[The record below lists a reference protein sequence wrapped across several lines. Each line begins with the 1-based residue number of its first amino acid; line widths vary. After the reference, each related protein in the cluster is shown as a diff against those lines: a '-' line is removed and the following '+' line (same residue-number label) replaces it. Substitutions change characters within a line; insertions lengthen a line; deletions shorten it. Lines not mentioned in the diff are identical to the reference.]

1 MQTTEAIKR
10 RISST
15 EDLQSVV
22 KTMKALAAV
31 SIRQY
36 EKAVESLTD
45 YSRAIELGF
54 QALLKNQAIWA
65 GRAVD
70 VSGQKTGVL
79 MFGSDQG
86 MVGQFNEQVLEFSER
101 TLEQFGIAKSERIY
115 IAVGMRLVA
124 AMEDSHY
131 PLSARFPV
139 PSSVGGITS
148 AVQELL
154 LQLESQQEAEKI
166 GRVYVF
172 GHRPRERSGYEP
184 YYVQILPVDPE
195 WFHSLE
201 QRAWPTNNVPMFTI
215 GGDVL
220 FSRLV
225 RQYLFVTLY
234 RAYAESLASENASR
248 LASMQAA
255 EKNIEENLDELNQVY
270 QHQRQTAITSELLD
284 IVSGFKALTAKKA
297 G

>member
-36 EKAVESLTD
+36 EKAVESLAD
-45 YSRAIELGF
+45 YSRTIELGL
-54 QALLKNQAIWA
+54 QVLLMNRPISISKAIQ
-65 GRAVD
+65 
-70 VSGQKTGVL
+70 VSGRKVGAL
-79 MFGSDQG
+79 IFGSDQG
-86 MVGQFNEQVLEFSER
+86 MVGQFNEQILEYADKKLDQFDVPKSDR
-101 TLEQFGIAKSERIY
+101 TYMGI
-115 IAVGMRLVA
+115 GLRLVA
-124 AMEDSHY
+124 ALDDSGY
-131 PLSARFPV
+131 PVSARFPV
-139 PSSVGGITS
+139 PSSVAAITGS
-148 AVQELL
+148 VQELL
-154 LQLESQQEAEKI
+154 LTIESMQEDEKL

-172 GHRPRERSGYEP
+172 GNRPKERSGYRP
-184 YYVQILPVDPE
+184 HYVQILPVDLE
-195 WFHSLE
+195 WFLALE
-201 QRAWPTNNVPMFTI
+201 HRAWPTNNLPAFSM
-215 GGDVL
+215 DWDRL

-225 RQYLFVTLY
+225 RQYLFVTIY

-255 EKNIEENLDELNQVY
+255 EKNIEETLEELNRIY

-284 IVSGFKALTAKKA
+284 IVSGFKALTSQKT